1 VPLDRDSMSDLAAIR
16 PAIEAELKQ
25 LNLRLAAGDRAGVV
39 RGLNELTNRMIRTQ
53 RPDITAACYLLPGR
67 TVSLS
72 VCRIPAVPRPDRP
85 IAVFVPGLGAS
96 LLLAAVH
103 ALALLDRFD
112 VVVCSLPG
120 HSGSDE
126 SPDVSLTGFSDE
138 CAALV
143 AAAMPQ
149 ARNLFAIGQSLG
161 GLIALEMAHRSPAQ
175 IKHVILLDPPFR
187 LTRPRAARVLH
198 QVWRFTG
205 ENAYQARIC
214 QEIMGFDAATG
225 AVGPSRDYH
234 ALVDGPFNCLL
245 LRGGN
250 PPGRMPSFVEEEDLV
265 TLCAH
270 NPSIM
275 IGAQLHQGGHTVL
288 ADDPV
293 GVVAQLDRFL
303 MPAGIAMPS

>member
-1 VPLDRDSMSDLAAIR
+1 MR
-16 PAIEAELKQ
+16 PAIEAALKQ
-25 LNLRLAAGDRAGVV
+25 LNLRLAAGDRAGAL
-39 RGLNELTNRMIRTQ
+39 RGLNELANHMIHTQ
-53 RPDITAACYLLPGR
+53 RPEITAACYLLPGR
-67 TVSLS
+67 SISLS

-85 IAVFVPGLGAS
+85 IAVFIPGLGAS

-126 SPDVSLTGFSDE
+126 LSDVSLAGFADE

-143 AAAMPQ
+143 TAAMPA
-149 ARNLFAIGQSLG
+149 ARNLFAVGQSLG
-161 GLIALEMAHRSPAQ
+161 GLIALEMARRCPDR
-175 IKHVILLDPPFR
+175 IRHVILLDPPFR
-187 LTRPRAARVLH
+187 LTRARPARMLH

-205 ENAYQARIC
+205 ENPYQARIC
-214 QEIMGFDAATG
+214 QEIMGFDATTG
-225 AVGPSRDYH
+225 AVGPPRDYH
-234 ALVDGPFNCLL
+234 ALVRGPFNCLL

-250 PPGRMPSFVEEEDLV
+250 PPGRMPSFVEEEDLAM
-265 TLCAH
+265 LRAH

-275 IGAQLHQGGHTVL
+275 IGAQLHEGGHALL

-293 GVVAQLDRFL
+293 GVVAQLDLFL
-303 MPAGIAMPS
+303 MPAGSAIKP

>member
-1 VPLDRDSMSDLAAIR
+1 MSDLATIR
-16 PAIEAELKQ
+16 PAIEVALKQ
-25 LNLRLAAGDRAGVV
+25 LNIRLAAGDKAGAL
-39 RGLNELTNRMIRTQ
+39 RGLNELTNRMIQTQ
-53 RPDITAACYLLPGR
+53 RPDIAAACYLLPGR
-67 TVSLS
+67 TISLT

-85 IAVFVPGLGAS
+85 IAVFIPGPGAS

-126 SPDVSLTGFSDE
+126 LPDVSLASFSDE
-138 CAALV
+138 CSALIAAAL
-143 AAAMPQ
+143 PS
-149 ARNLFAIGQSLG
+149 ARSLFVIGQSLG
-161 GLIALEMAHRSPAQ
+161 GLIALEMAHRSPDQ

-187 LTRPRAARVLH
+187 LTRARPARVLH

-205 ENAYQARIC
+205 ANPYQARIC
-214 QEIMGFDAATG
+214 REIMGFDAATG
-225 AVGPSRDYH
+225 AAGPPRDYH
-234 ALVDGPFNCLL
+234 ELVRGRFNCLL

-265 TLCAH
+265 ALRAH

-275 IGAQLHQGGHTVL
+275 VGAQLRESGHALLADAPAGVL
-288 ADDPV
+288 AL
-293 GVVAQLDRFL
+293 LDQFL
-303 MPAGIAMPS
+303 MPVGHAIQA